1 MQIEELIYYARDRI
15 IVRHDR
21 ELEAVECR
29 YLRAHD
35 EFGVFI
41 PGAVRAGL
49 GHATSLGLSN
59 WIVDVADQTDE
70 MSEVDEQWE
79 ESEAFRQLFRDSTIR
94 NIVLVVAHDSPDLD
108 ISGAQR
114 WADDFAAALGPDFR
128 AAATSTHDATA
139 EIVAS

>member
-1 MQIEELIYYARDRI
+1 M
-15 IVRHDR
+15 
-21 ELEAVECR
+21 
-29 YLRAHD
+29 
-35 EFGVFI
+35 FI

-49 GHATSLGLSN
+49 GHTTSLGLSN